1 MSGRKFG
8 DSFEQRLRCRRHEK
22 SEEIVEGS
30 FMHRALDARI
40 RQKRFDL
47 GSEQKHPVMEGV
59 IKRLHTHPV
68 PREPNLSFFLVPDRE
83 GEHTAKA
90 RENALA
96 PLLVPLE
103 NYFGVGMVG
112 FELKAQLF
120 EFGADLGVIVNLAVK
135 NDPKRLL
142 FVRHRLD
149 RGRREIDDGKPSM
162 PKADFL
168 PRGNVK
174 AGIVGATMLH
184 RVPHSFDCFNIDGRA
199 GILGPENA

>member
-1 MSGRKFG
+1 
-8 DSFEQRLRCRRHEK
+8 
-22 SEEIVEGS
+22 
-30 FMHRALDARI
+30 
-40 RQKRFDL
+40 
-47 GSEQKHPVMEGV
+47 MEGV

-83 GEHTAKA
+83 SKHTAKA
-90 RENALA
+90 RENSLA

-135 NDPKRLL
+135 NNPNRLL

-149 RGRREIDDGKPSM
+149 RGGKKNVVGKPAM
-162 PKADFL
+162 PKADFF
-168 PRGNVK
+168 PRGNEK
-174 AGIVGATMLH
+174 AGI
-184 RVPHSFDCFNIDGRA
+184 P
-199 GILGPENA
+199 